1 MKKWIL
7 VLAIVV
13 LFMFVLLAV
22 GIAFVGGCFEPK
34 ASLLYETIGGLGDSR
49 YREIQPLYLVAADL
63 TAAATIQ
70 RWANP
75 AAEKALGSL
84 NYEEYFVIAVFQGEK
99 TTGGFKVEIAR
110 IIQCRD
116 QVEVKLHF
124 TEPKLGQ
131 GVAMSHVSP
140 THIVKVQKAGMPQ
153 RGQLIFIF
161 KDDVSGQELTR
172 QEHLIP

>member
-1 MKKWIL
+1 MKKRTLALGVI
-7 VLAIVV
+7 VLLTLA
-13 LFMFVLLAV
+13 LLAV

-34 ASLLYETIGGLGDSR
+34 TSLSYETISGLGDSR

-63 TAAATIQ
+63 TAAAAIQ

-75 AAEKALGSL
+75 AAEKAMGSL

-99 TTGGFKVEIAR
+99 TTGGYKAEIAR

-116 QVEVKLHF
+116 QVEVKIHF
-124 TEPKLGQ
+124 TEPKPGQ

-140 THIVKVQKAGMPQ
+140 THIVKVKKAGMPQ
-153 RGQLIFIF
+153 RGRLTFIF
-161 KDDVSGQELTR
+161 RDDISGQELAR
-172 QEHLIP
+172 QEHTIP